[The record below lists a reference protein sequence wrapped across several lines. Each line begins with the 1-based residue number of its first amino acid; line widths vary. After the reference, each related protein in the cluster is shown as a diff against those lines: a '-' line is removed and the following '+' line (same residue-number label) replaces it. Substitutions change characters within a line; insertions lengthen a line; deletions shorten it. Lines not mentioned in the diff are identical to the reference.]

1 MEKIRNFCIIAHIDH
16 GKSTLADR
24 MMELTGTVEKR
35 EMKSQL
41 LDSMELEREK
51 GITIKLTPVT
61 MKWKDYILNLI
72 DTPGHVDF
80 SYEVSRSLQAVET
93 AILVVDAT
101 QGIQAQTLAN
111 VYLAIEQDLKIIP
124 VINKVDLPAAD
135 VPGVAAQIM
144 NLLGCSREE
153 IIEVS
158 GKTGLNVEKVLDA
171 IISEGVSPTVAES
184 AFPSAGLE
192 FLSTSYT
199 GTPAEPSLR
208 DEPVGSVRNIRVKNP
223 NQDMLQGKQSSAVAG
238 KVSSEVTRALIF
250 DSYFDDYRGVV
261 LYVRVFEGEIK
272 KNAEILMMAAG
283 AKGVAL
289 EVGILTPKMTP
300 RESLRAGEIGYIVTN
315 LKTTREA
322 KVGDTVTL
330 MKGAEV
336 KREDEKVTIFRGG
349 KVMEALP
356 GYKNVLPFVYAGFF
370 PVSNDQYKDLKEA
383 IEKLSL
389 SDSALRF
396 EPENSPVLGFGL
408 RIGFLGL
415 LHMDI
420 IRERLEREFKLD
432 LIVTNPSTNY
442 EVLMNNGE
450 IIEIKSAASLPDPN
464 EILEIR
470 EPWVKGE
477 IILPKGMI
485 GNVLN
490 LINEK
495 RGRQTNLS
503 YIEERAVIDFE
514 APMANLLTD
523 FYDQLKS
530 ATSGYASFNYE
541 LNGYQ
546 AEDLVRVDFLVAGH
560 KMDALSV
567 MAHRSEADGIGRE
580 VTKKLKEVI
589 PRQNYEVALQ
599 AAIGSRII
607 ARETIGAYRKDVTVK
622 IHTGDRD
629 RKAKLL
635 EKQKRG
641 KARMKRFG
649 KVDIPSEAF
658 TVMLKRD

>member
-1 MEKIRNFCIIAHIDH
+1 MNSDKIRNFCIIAHIDH

-24 MMELTGTVEKR
+24 MMEITGTVSKR
-35 EMKSQL
+35 EMKAQL

-51 GITIKLTPVT
+51 GITIKLTPVQ
-61 MKWKDYILNLI
+61 MHYKGYELNLI

-111 VYLAIEQDLKIIP
+111 VYLALEQDLYIIP
-124 VINKVDLPAAD
+124 VINKIDLPAAD
-135 VPGVAAQIM
+135 VDKVKKEII
-144 NLLGCSREE
+144 NLLGCKEEE
-153 IIEVS
+153 IIGVS
-158 GKTGLNVEKVLDA
+158 AKTGLNVEQVLDA
-171 IISEGVSPTVAES
+171 IIEKAPSPE
-184 AFPSAGLE
+184 
-192 FLSTSYT
+192 
-199 GTPAEPSLR
+199 
-208 DEPVGSVRNIRVKNP
+208 K
-223 NQDMLQGKQSSAVAG
+223 QQSSNL
-238 KVSSEVTRALIF
+238 KALIF

-261 LYVRVFEGEIK
+261 LYVRIFEGELN
-272 KNAEILMMAAG
+272 KNDAIRMMAAETNG
-283 AKGVAL
+283 LAL
-289 EVGILTPKMTP
+289 EIGTLTPEMQPKQTLS
-300 RESLRAGEIGYIVTN
+300 EGEIGYIVTN

-330 MKGAEV
+330 QKQPAS
-336 KREDEKVTIFRGG
+336 TP
-349 KVMEALP
+349 LP

-370 PVSNDQYKDLKEA
+370 PVSNEDYKDLKEA
-383 IEKLSL
+383 LEKLSL
-389 SDSALRF
+389 SDSALQF
-396 EPENSPVLGFGL
+396 EPENSPILGFGL

-420 IRERLEREFKLD
+420 IRERLEREFNLD
-432 LIVTNPSTNY
+432 LVVTNPSTNY
-442 EVLMNNGE
+442 QIIMNNGE
-450 IIEIKSAASLPDPN
+450 ELEIKSATDLPDVS
-464 EILEIR
+464 EVKEIR

-477 IILPKGMI
+477 IILPKSMI
-485 GNVLN
+485 GSVLN
-490 LINEK
+490 LIVEK
-495 RGRQTNLS
+495 RGLQKNLS
-503 YIEERAVIDFE
+503 YIEDRAVIDFE

-530 ATSGYASFNYE
+530 ITSGYASFNYE
-541 LNGYQ
+541 LADYR
-546 AEDLVRVDFLVAGH
+546 AEDLVRVDFLIAGH
-560 KMDALSV
+560 KNDALSV
-567 MAHRSEADGIGRE
+567 MCHRTEADAIGRS
-580 VTKKLKEVI
+580 VTKKLKEII
-589 PRQNYEVALQ
+589 PRQNFEVALQ
-599 AAIGSRII
+599 AAIGARII

-649 KVDIPSEAF
+649 KIDIPSDAF

>member
-1 MEKIRNFCIIAHIDH
+1 MDISRIRNFCIIAHIDH
-16 GKSTLADR
+16 GKSTIADR

-35 EMKSQL
+35 EMKAQL

-51 GITIKLTPVT
+51 GITIKLTPVQ
-61 MKWKDYILNLI
+61 MHWKGYTLNLI

-80 SYEVSRSLQAVET
+80 SYEVSRSLQAVE
-93 AILVVDAT
+93 AAVLVVDAT

-111 VYLAIEQDLKIIP
+111 VYLALEQDLYIIP
-124 VINKVDLPAAD
+124 VINKIDLPAAD
-135 VPGVAAQIM
+135 VEKVSAQIV
-144 NLLGCSREE
+144 NLLGCKPED
-153 IIEVS
+153 IIPVS
-158 GKTGLNVEKVLDA
+158 GKTGLNVDKILDA
-171 IISEGVSPTVAES
+171 IIEQA
-184 AFPSAGLE
+184 
-192 FLSTSYT
+192 
-199 GTPAEPSLR
+199 PAPRQTREH
-208 DEPVGSVRNIRVKNP
+208 
-223 NQDMLQGKQSSAVAG
+223 DM
-238 KVSSEVTRALIF
+238 TRALIF

-261 LYVRVFEGEIK
+261 LYVRVFDGEIPR
-272 KNAEILMMAAG
+272 NSEIRMMATATDG
-283 AKGVAL
+283 IAL
-289 EVGILTPKMTP
+289 EVGSLTPKMTP
-300 RESLRAGEIGYIVTN
+300 GPSLKEGNIGYIVTN

-330 MKGAEV
+330 AKTPASV
-336 KREDEKVTIFRGG
+336 P
-349 KVMEALP
+349 LP

-370 PVSNDQYKDLKEA
+370 PVSNDQYDDLKDA
-383 IEKLSL
+383 VEKLAM
-389 SDSALRF
+389 SDSALHF

-420 IRERLEREFKLD
+420 IRERLEREFDLD
-432 LIVTNPSTNY
+432 LVITNPSTNY
-442 EVLMNNGE
+442 EVTLADGTELN
-450 IIEIKSAASLPDPN
+450 IRSASDLPDQSTV
-464 EILEIR
+464 LEVR

-477 IILPKGMI
+477 IIVPQNMI
-485 GNVLN
+485 GGVLG

-495 RGRQTNLS
+495 RGHQTNLS
-503 YIEERAVIDFE
+503 YIEDRAVIDFE

-530 ATSGYASFNYE
+530 ITSGYASFNYE
-541 LNGYQ
+541 LANYR
-546 AEDLVRVDFLVAGH
+546 AEDLVRLDFLVGGSRI
-560 KMDALSV
+560 DALSL
-567 MAHRSEADGIGRE
+567 MCHRSEADALGRE
-580 VTKKLKEVI
+580 ITKKLKEVI

-599 AAIGSRII
+599 AAIGAKII

-649 KVDIPSEAF
+649 KIDIPSEAF

>member
-1 MEKIRNFCIIAHIDH
+1 MNSEKIRNFCIIAHIDH

-35 EMKSQL
+35 EMRSQL

-51 GITIKLTPVT
+51 GITIKLTPVQ
-61 MKWKDYILNLI
+61 MQYQGYQLNLI

-80 SYEVSRSLQAVET
+80 SYEVSRSLQAVES

-111 VYLAIEQDLKIIP
+111 VYLALEQDLYIIP
-124 VINKVDLPAAD
+124 VINKIDLPAAN
-135 VPGVAAQIM
+135 VEKVTNEII
-144 NLLGCSREE
+144 NLLGCAKED
-153 IIEVS
+153 IIPVS
-158 GKTGLNVEKVLDA
+158 AKTG
-171 IISEGVSPTVAES
+171 EGVEEVLGRIINFA
-184 AFPSAGLE
+184 
-192 FLSTSYT
+192 
-199 GTPAEPSLR
+199 PAP
-208 DEPVGSVRNIRVKNP
+208 K
-223 NQDMLQGKQSSAVAG
+223 
-238 KVSSEVTRALIF
+238 SEQNGATQALIF

-261 LYVRVFEGEIK
+261 LYVRVVNGQIP
-272 KNAEILMMAAG
+272 KNASIKMMAADTAG
-283 AKGVAL
+283 LAL
-289 EVGILTPKMTP
+289 EVGILSPGMQPKN
-300 RESLRAGEIGYIVTN
+300 SLEEGEIGYIVTN

-330 MKGAEV
+330 AKQPA
-336 KREDEKVTIFRGG
+336 TQP
-349 KVMEALP
+349 LP
-356 GYKNVLPFVYAGFF
+356 GYQNVLPFVYAGFF

-383 IEKLSL
+383 VEKLAL
-389 SDSALRF
+389 SDSALRY

-420 IRERLEREFKLD
+420 IRERLEREFNLD
-432 LIVTNPSTNY
+432 LVITNPSTNY
-442 EVLMNNGE
+442 EVTLNSGE
-450 IIEIKSAASLPDPN
+450 ELEIKSAADLPDLT
-464 EILEIR
+464 ELQEIR

-477 IILPKGMI
+477 IILPGAMI
-485 GNVLN
+485 GGVLG

-495 RGRQTNLS
+495 RGHQTNLS
-503 YIEERAVIDFE
+503 YIEDRAIINFE

-530 ATSGYASFNYE
+530 LTSGYASFNYE
-541 LNGYQ
+541 LSDYR
-546 AEDLVRVDFLVAGH
+546 AEDLVRVDFLVAGN
-560 KMDALSV
+560 KVDALAI
-567 MAHRSEADGIGRE
+567 MCHRTEADAIGRE
-580 VTKKLKEVI
+580 ITKKLKEVI
-589 PRQNYEVALQ
+589 PRQNFEVALQ
-599 AAIGSRII
+599 AAIGARII

-635 EKQKRG
+635 SKQKKG

-649 KVDIPSEAF
+649 KIDIPSEAF

>member
-1 MEKIRNFCIIAHIDH
+1 MDKNRNFCIIAHIDH
-16 GKSTLADR
+16 GKSTIADR
-24 MMELTGTVEKR
+24 MMELTGTVAKR
-35 EMKSQL
+35 EMKAQL

-61 MKWKDYILNLI
+61 MQWKGFTLNLI

-80 SYEVSRSLQAVET
+80 SYEVSRSLQAVE
-93 AILVVDAT
+93 AAVLVVDAT

-135 VPGVAAQIM
+135 VEGVAAQII

-153 IIEVS
+153 IIEAS
-158 GKTGLNVEKVLDA
+158 GKTGFGVDKILDA
-171 IISEGVSPTVAES
+171 VIVANPVDS
-184 AFPSAGLE
+184 VHS
-192 FLSTSYT
+192 
-199 GTPAEPSLR
+199 SLR
-208 DEPVGSVRNIRVKNP
+208 TGQASRNAAETAPVF
-223 NQDMLQGKQSSAVAG
+223 
-238 KVSSEVTRALIF
+238 TRALIF

-261 LYVRVFEGEIK
+261 LYVRVFEGEIPAK
-272 KNAEILMMAAG
+272 AEISMMAAG
-283 AKGVAL
+283 TKGEAL
-289 EVGILTPKMTP
+289 EVGILTPKMTS
-300 RESLRAGEIGYIVTN
+300 REKLSEGQIGYIVTN

-322 KVGDTVTL
+322 RVGDTVTL
-330 MKGAEV
+330 TKNPAN
-336 KREDEKVTIFRGG
+336 
-349 KVMEALP
+349 EALP
-356 GYKNVLPFVYAGFF
+356 GYKEVLPFVYAGFF
-370 PVSNDQYKDLKEA
+370 PVSNDQYKELKEA

-389 SDSALRF
+389 SDSALRY

-442 EVLMNNGE
+442 EVVMNNGE
-450 IIEIKSAASLPDPN
+450 VIEIKSAADLPDMS

-477 IILPKGMI
+477 IILPKQMI

-490 LINEK
+490 LINSK
-495 RGRQTNLS
+495 RGHQTNLS

-541 LNGYQ
+541 INGYR
-546 AEDLVRVDFLVAGH
+546 AEDLVRVDFLVGGH
-560 KMDALSV
+560 KIDALSI
-567 MAHRSEADGIGRE
+567 MCHRTEADAIGRE
-580 VTKKLKEVI
+580 TTKKLKEVI

-599 AAIGSRII
+599 AAIGARII

-649 KVDIPSEAF
+649 KIDIPSEAF

>member
-1 MEKIRNFCIIAHIDH
+1 MNSDHIRNFCIIAHIDH

-24 MMELTGTVEKR
+24 MMEITATVEKR
-35 EMKSQL
+35 QMKSQL

-51 GITIKLTPVT
+51 GITIKLTPVQ
-61 MKWKDYILNLI
+61 MHYKGFELNLI

-80 SYEVSRSLQAVET
+80 SYEVSRSLQAVES

-111 VYLAIEQDLKIIP
+111 VYLALEQDLTIIP
-124 VINKVDLPAAD
+124 VINKIDLPAAD
-135 VPGVAAQIM
+135 VEKVSNEII
-144 NLLGCSREE
+144 NLLGCKKEE
-153 IIEVS
+153 IIPVS
-158 GKTGLNVEKVLDA
+158 AKTGLNVEAVLDA
-171 IISEGVSPTVAES
+171 IINKAPSPKAPLNLEANVAH
-184 AFPSAGLE
+184 
-192 FLSTSYT
+192 
-199 GTPAEPSLR
+199 
-208 DEPVGSVRNIRVKNP
+208 DE
-223 NQDMLQGKQSSAVAG
+223 
-238 KVSSEVTRALIF
+238 TRALIF
-250 DSYFDDYRGVV
+250 DSYFDDYRGVI
-261 LYVRVFEGEIK
+261 LYVRIFNGQIK
-272 KNAEILMMAAG
+272 KNDNIFMMASKING
-283 AKGVAL
+283 IAL
-289 EVGILTPKMTP
+289 EVGVLKPGMQPKD
-300 RESLRAGEIGYIVTN
+300 SLSEGEVGYIVTN

-330 MKGAEV
+330 HKEPA
-336 KREDEKVTIFRGG
+336 KTP
-349 KVMEALP
+349 LP

-420 IRERLEREFKLD
+420 IKERLEREFKLD
-432 LIVTNPSTNY
+432 LVVTNPSTNY
-442 EVLMNNGE
+442 QVRLNSGE
-450 IIEIKSAASLPDPN
+450 ELEIKSASNLPDTSYVA
-464 EILEIR
+464 EIR

-477 IILPKGMI
+477 IILPVSMI
-485 GNVLN
+485 GNVLT
-490 LINEK
+490 LIVEK
-495 RGRQTNLS
+495 RGLQKNIS
-503 YIEERAVIDFE
+503 YLEDRAVINFE

-530 ATSGYASFNYE
+530 LTSGYASFNYE
-541 LNGYQ
+541 ISDYRP
-546 AEDLVRVDFLVAGH
+546 EDLVRVDFLIGGER
-560 KMDALSV
+560 MDALAL
-567 MAHRSEADGIGRE
+567 MCHRSEADAIGRTI
-580 VTKKLKEVI
+580 TKKLKEVI
-589 PRQNYEVALQ
+589 PRQNFEVALQ
-599 AAIGSRII
+599 AAIGARII
-607 ARETIGAYRKDVTVK
+607 ARETIGAFRKDVTVK

-649 KVDIPSEAF
+649 KIDIPSEAF

>member
-1 MEKIRNFCIIAHIDH
+1 MNSANIRNFCIIAHIDH

-24 MMELTGTVEKR
+24 MMEITGTVEKR
-35 EMKSQL
+35 QMKSQL

-51 GITIKLTPVT
+51 GITIKLTPVQ
-61 MKWKDYILNLI
+61 MKYKGYELNLI

-80 SYEVSRSLQAVET
+80 SYEVSRSLQAVES

-111 VYLAIEQDLKIIP
+111 VYLAIEQNLTIIP

-135 VPGVAAQIM
+135 VERVSSEII
-144 NLLGCSREE
+144 NLLGCDHSE
-153 IIEVS
+153 IIPVS
-158 GKTGLNVEKVLDA
+158 AKTGLNVEKVLDR
-171 IISEGVSPTVAES
+171 IIEFAPAPNKSSVDASLKNSATLPASSSVTHSVSNS
-184 AFPSAGLE
+184 ATLPA
-192 FLSTSYT
+192 ST
-199 GTPAEPSLR
+199 PE
-208 DEPVGSVRNIRVKNP
+208 
-223 NQDMLQGKQSSAVAG
+223 
-238 KVSSEVTRALIF
+238 TRALIF

-261 LYVRVFEGEIK
+261 LYVRIVDGSIS
-272 KNAEILMMAAG
+272 KNAAIEMLATKTSGI
-283 AKGVAL
+283 AL
-289 EVGILTPKMTP
+289 EVGILKPEMSPKD
-300 RESLRAGEIGYIVTN
+300 SLSEGEVGYIVTN

-330 MKGAEV
+330 KKAPA
-336 KREDEKVTIFRGG
+336 KNP
-349 KVMEALP
+349 LP

-370 PVSNDQYKDLKEA
+370 PVSNDQYKELKEA

-420 IRERLEREFKLD
+420 IKERLEREFKLD
-432 LIVTNPSTNY
+432 LVVTNPSTNY
-442 EVLMNNGE
+442 EVTLNSGE
-450 IIEIKSAASLPDPN
+450 ELEIKSAANLPDAST
-464 EILEIR
+464 IAEIR

-477 IILPKGMI
+477 IILPVSMI
-485 GNVLN
+485 GSVLQ
-490 LINEK
+490 LIVEK
-495 RGRQTNLS
+495 RGLQKNIS
-503 YIEERAVIDFE
+503 YLEDRALIDFE

-530 ATSGYASFNYE
+530 LTSGYASFNYE
-541 LNGYQ
+541 INGYR
-546 AEDLVRVDFLVAGH
+546 AEDLVRVDFLVGGE
-560 KMDALSV
+560 KMDALAL
-567 MAHRSEADGIGRE
+567 MCHRSEADALGRSI
-580 VTKKLKEVI
+580 TKKLKEVI
-589 PRQNYEVALQ
+589 PRQNFEVALQ
-599 AAIGSRII
+599 AAIGARII
-607 ARETIGAYRKDVTVK
+607 ARETIGAFRKDVTVK

-649 KVDIPSEAF
+649 KIDIPSEAF

>member
-1 MEKIRNFCIIAHIDH
+1 MEESKIRNFCIIAHIDH
-16 GKSTLADR
+16 GKSTIADR
-24 MMELTGTVEKR
+24 MMEVTGTVAVR
-35 EMKSQL
+35 EMKAQL
-41 LDSMELEREK
+41 LDSMDLEREK
-51 GITIKLTPVT
+51 GITIKLTPVQ
-61 MKWKDYILNLI
+61 MNWKGYQLNLI

-93 AILVVDAT
+93 AVLVVDAT

-111 VYLAIEQDLKIIP
+111 VYLALEQDLYIIP

-135 VPGVAAQIM
+135 VERVQNQII
-144 NLLGCSREE
+144 NLLGCKAEDIIPVSAKTGFNIEKILDR
-153 IIEVS
+153 IIE
-158 GKTGLNVEKVLDA
+158 TA
-171 IISEGVSPTVAES
+171 
-184 AFPSAGLE
+184 
-192 FLSTSYT
+192 
-199 GTPAEPSLR
+199 PAPRRPHDKS
-208 DEPVGSVRNIRVKNP
+208 N
-223 NQDMLQGKQSSAVAG
+223 A
-238 KVSSEVTRALIF
+238 TRALIF

-261 LYVRVFEGEIK
+261 LYVRVFDGVIDKNSEIK
-272 KNAEILMMAAG
+272 MMATNTNG
-283 AKGVAL
+283 LAL
-289 EVGILTPKMTP
+289 EVGALTPKMLPTP
-300 RESLRAGEIGYIVTN
+300 HLTEGEIGYIVTN

-330 MKGAEV
+330 TKSPATV
-336 KREDEKVTIFRGG
+336 P
-349 KVMEALP
+349 LP

-370 PVSNDQYKDLKEA
+370 PVSNDQYQDLKDA
-383 IEKLSL
+383 VEKLAM
-389 SDSALRF
+389 SDSALHF

-420 IRERLEREFKLD
+420 IRERLEREFNLD
-432 LIVTNPSTNY
+432 LVITNPSTNY
-442 EVLMNNGE
+442 EVTTTDGE
-450 IIEIKSAASLPDPN
+450 DLNIRSASDLP
-464 EILEIR
+464 EQSTILEIR

-477 IILPKGMI
+477 IILPQNMI
-485 GNVLN
+485 GGVLN

-495 RGRQTNLS
+495 RGHQTNLS
-503 YIEERAVIDFE
+503 YIEDRAVIDFE

-530 ATSGYASFNYE
+530 ITSGYASFNYE
-541 LNGYQ
+541 LSDYRP
-546 AEDLVRVDFLVAGH
+546 EDLVRLDFLVAGNR
-560 KMDALSV
+560 MDALSI
-567 MAHRSEADGIGRE
+567 MCHRTEADALGRE
-580 VTKKLKEVI
+580 ITKKLKQVI
-589 PRQNYEVALQ
+589 PRQNFEVALQ
-599 AAIGSRII
+599 AAIGAKII

-649 KVDIPSEAF
+649 KIDIPSEAF

>member
-1 MEKIRNFCIIAHIDH
+1 MDKIRNFCIIAHIDH
-16 GKSTLADR
+16 GKSTIADR

-51 GITIKLTPVT
+51 GITIKLAPVT
-61 MKWKDYILNLI
+61 MKWRGYTLNLI

-93 AILVVDAT
+93 AVLVVDAT

-111 VYLAIEQDLKIIP
+111 VYLALEQDLAIIP

-135 VPGVAAQIM
+135 VEKTAAEII
-144 NLLGCSREE
+144 NLLGCSRDE
-153 IIEVS
+153 IIEAS
-158 GKTGLNVEKVLDA
+158 GKTGYGVDKILDA
-171 IISEGVSPTVAES
+171 VIDSTNTQVLSEA
-184 AFPSAGLE
+184 
-192 FLSTSYT
+192 STH
-199 GTPAEPSLR
+199 
-208 DEPVGSVRNIRVKNP
+208 
-223 NQDMLQGKQSSAVAG
+223 
-238 KVSSEVTRALIF
+238 TRALIF

-261 LYVRVFEGEIK
+261 LYVRVFEGEIT
-272 KNAEILMMAAG
+272 KNAEILMMAADT
-283 AKGVAL
+283 KGIAL
-289 EVGILTPKMTP
+289 EVGVLTPKMMP
-300 RESLRAGEIGYIVTN
+300 RDSLKAGEIGYIVTN

-330 MKGAEV
+330 TKNLA
-336 KREDEKVTIFRGG
+336 T
-349 KVMEALP
+349 EALP

-370 PVSNDQYKDLKEA
+370 PVSNDQYKDLREA
-383 IEKLSL
+383 VEKLAL

-420 IRERLEREFKLD
+420 IKERLEREFKLD

-442 EVLMNNGE
+442 EVVMNNGE
-450 IIEIKSAASLPDPN
+450 VREIKSAADLPDVS
-464 EILEIR
+464 EIREIR

-477 IILPKGMI
+477 IIVPKPMI

-495 RGRQTNLS
+495 RGHQTNLS

-530 ATSGYASFNYE
+530 VTSGYASFNYE
-541 LNGYQ
+541 LNGYRS
-546 AEDLVRVDFLVAGH
+546 EDLVRIDFLVAGN

-567 MAHRSEADGIGRE
+567 MAHRSEAEAIGRT

-599 AAIGSRII
+599 AAIGARII

>member
-1 MEKIRNFCIIAHIDH
+1 MNREKIRNFCIIAHIDH

-24 MMELTGTVEKR
+24 MMEITGTVEKR
-35 EMKSQL
+35 EMKAQL

-51 GITIKLTPVT
+51 GITIKLTPVQ
-61 MKWKDYILNLI
+61 MNYKGYELNLI

-80 SYEVSRSLQAVET
+80 SYEVSRSLQAVES

-111 VYLAIEQDLKIIP
+111 VYLAIEQDLFIIP
-124 VINKVDLPAAD
+124 VINKIDLPAAD
-135 VPGVAAQIM
+135 VEKVKSQIV
-144 NLLGCSREE
+144 NLLGCKKED
-153 IIEVS
+153 IIGVS
-158 GKTGLNVEKVLDA
+158 AKTGLNVEKVLDA
-171 IISEGVSPTVAES
+171 IIEKCPG
-184 AFPSAGLE
+184 
-192 FLSTSYT
+192 
-199 GTPAEPSLR
+199 
-208 DEPVGSVRNIRVKNP
+208 PVGG
-223 NQDMLQGKQSSAVAG
+223 GKPFFADISPAK
-238 KVSSEVTRALIF
+238 KVFTPPPQLRALIF

-261 LYVRVFEGEIK
+261 LYVRIMDGTLPKNSPIK
-272 KNAEILMMAAG
+272 MMATNTAG
-283 AKGVAL
+283 IAL
-289 EVGILTPKMTP
+289 EVGKLKPEMKP
-300 RESLRAGEIGYIVTN
+300 EAELSEGEIGYIVTN

-330 MKGAEV
+330 AKNPA
-336 KREDEKVTIFRGG
+336 KTP
-349 KVMEALP
+349 LP

-370 PVSNDQYKDLKEA
+370 PVSNEDYKDLKDA

-389 SDSALRF
+389 SDSALQF

-420 IRERLEREFKLD
+420 IKERLEREFGLD
-432 LIVTNPSTNY
+432 LVITNPSTNY
-442 EVLMNNGE
+442 EVTLANGTE
-450 IIEIKSAASLPDPN
+450 MEIKSAADLPDIS
-464 EILEIR
+464 EISEIR

-477 IILPKGMI
+477 IIVPKNMI
-485 GNVLN
+485 GGVLN
-490 LINEK
+490 LIVEK
-495 RGRQTNLS
+495 RGHQTNLS
-503 YIEERAVIDFE
+503 YIEDRAVIDFE

-530 ATSGYASFNYE
+530 TTSGYASFNYE
-541 LNGYQ
+541 LSDYR
-546 AEDLVRVDFLVAGH
+546 AEDLVRVDFLVAGE
-560 KMDALSV
+560 KIDALAV
-567 MAHRSEADGIGRE
+567 MCHRSEADSIGRE

-589 PRQNYEVALQ
+589 PRQSFEVALQ
-599 AAIGSRII
+599 AAIVARII
-607 ARETIGAYRKDVTVK
+607 ARETIGAYRKDVLVK

-658 TVMLKRD
+658 TVMLKRN

>member
-1 MEKIRNFCIIAHIDH
+1 MNSANIRNFCIIAHIDH

-24 MMELTGTVEKR
+24 MMEITGTVEKR
-35 EMKSQL
+35 QMKSQL

-51 GITIKLTPVT
+51 GITIKLTPVQ
-61 MKWKDYILNLI
+61 MKYKGYELNLI

-80 SYEVSRSLQAVET
+80 SYEVSRSLQAVES

-111 VYLAIEQDLKIIP
+111 VYLAIEQNLTIIP

-135 VPGVAAQIM
+135 VERVSSEII
-144 NLLGCSREE
+144 NLLGCDPSE
-153 IIEVS
+153 IIPVS
-158 GKTGLNVEKVLDA
+158 AKTGLNVEKVLDR
-171 IISEGVSPTVAES
+171 IIEYAPAPNKSSVDTSLKNSATLPDSNSATLPTS
-184 AFPSAGLE
+184 APE
-192 FLSTSYT
+192 
-199 GTPAEPSLR
+199 
-208 DEPVGSVRNIRVKNP
+208 
-223 NQDMLQGKQSSAVAG
+223 
-238 KVSSEVTRALIF
+238 TRALIF

-261 LYVRVFEGEIK
+261 LYVRIVDGSIN
-272 KNAEILMMAAG
+272 KNAAIEMLATKTSGI
-283 AKGVAL
+283 AL
-289 EVGILTPKMTP
+289 EVGILKPEMSPKD
-300 RESLRAGEIGYIVTN
+300 SLNEGEVGYIVTN

-330 MKGAEV
+330 KKAPA
-336 KREDEKVTIFRGG
+336 KNP
-349 KVMEALP
+349 LP

-420 IRERLEREFKLD
+420 IKERLEREFKLD
-432 LIVTNPSTNY
+432 LVVTNPSTNY
-442 EVLMNNGE
+442 EVTLNSGE
-450 IIEIKSAASLPDPN
+450 ELEIKSAANLPDAST
-464 EILEIR
+464 IAEIR

-477 IILPKGMI
+477 IILPVSMI
-485 GNVLN
+485 GNVLQ
-490 LINEK
+490 LIVEK
-495 RGRQTNLS
+495 RGLQKNIS
-503 YIEERAVIDFE
+503 YLEDRALIDFE

-530 ATSGYASFNYE
+530 LTSGYASFNYE
-541 LNGYQ
+541 INGYR
-546 AEDLVRVDFLVAGH
+546 AEDLVRVDFLVGGE
-560 KMDALSV
+560 KIDALAL
-567 MAHRSEADGIGRE
+567 MCHRSEADALGRSI
-580 VTKKLKEVI
+580 TKKLKEVI
-589 PRQNYEVALQ
+589 PRQNFEVALQ
-599 AAIGSRII
+599 AAIGARII
-607 ARETIGAYRKDVTVK
+607 ARETIGAFRKDVTVK

-649 KVDIPSEAF
+649 KIDIPSEAF

>member
-16 GKSTLADR
+16 GKSTIADR

-35 EMKSQL
+35 EMKAQL

-61 MKWKDYILNLI
+61 MQWNGFVLNLI

-93 AILVVDAT
+93 AVLVVDAT

-111 VYLAIEQDLKIIP
+111 VYLALEQDLTIIP

-135 VPGVAAQIM
+135 VEGVAAQIM

-153 IIEVS
+153 IIEAS
-158 GKTGLNVEKVLDA
+158 GKTGFGVDKILDA
-171 IISEGVSPTVAES
+171 VVERGPEPRT
-184 AFPSAGLE
+184 LN
-192 FLSTSYT
+192 T
-199 GTPAEPSLR
+199 G
-208 DEPVGSVRNIRVKNP
+208 
-223 NQDMLQGKQSSAVAG
+223 M
-238 KVSSEVTRALIF
+238 TRALIF

-261 LYVRVFEGEIK
+261 LYVRIFEGEIC

-283 AKGVAL
+283 VKGLAL
-289 EVGILTPKMTP
+289 EVGVLTPKMTS
-300 RESLRAGEIGYIVTN
+300 RESLKTGEIGYIVTN

-330 MKGAEV
+330 AKEPAL
-336 KREDEKVTIFRGG
+336 
-349 KVMEALP
+349 EALP

-370 PVSNDQYKDLKEA
+370 PVSNDQYKELKEA

-389 SDSALRF
+389 SDSALRY

-420 IRERLEREFKLD
+420 IRERLEREFGLD

-442 EVLMNNGE
+442 EVVMNNGE
-450 IIEIKSAASLPDPN
+450 VREIKSASDLPDAS
-464 EILEIR
+464 EIREIR

-477 IILPKGMI
+477 VILPKSMI

-495 RGRQTNLS
+495 RGHQTNVG
-503 YIEERAVIDFE
+503 YIEDRAVIDFE

-541 LNGYQ
+541 LDGYR
-546 AEDLVRVDFLVAGH
+546 AEDLVRVDFLVGGH

-567 MAHRSEADGIGRE
+567 MAHRSEADAIGRE

-599 AAIGSRII
+599 AAIGARII

-649 KVDIPSEAF
+649 KIDIPSEAF

>member
-1 MEKIRNFCIIAHIDH
+1 MNSANIRNFCIIAHIDH

-24 MMELTGTVEKR
+24 MMEITGTVEKR
-35 EMKSQL
+35 QMKSQL

-51 GITIKLTPVT
+51 GITIKLTPVQ
-61 MKWKDYILNLI
+61 MKYKGYELNLI

-80 SYEVSRSLQAVET
+80 SYEVSRSLQAVES

-111 VYLAIEQDLKIIP
+111 VYLAIEQNLTIIP

-135 VPGVAAQIM
+135 VERVSSEII
-144 NLLGCSREE
+144 NLLGCDPSE
-153 IIEVS
+153 IIPVS
-158 GKTGLNVEKVLDA
+158 AKTGLNVEKVLDR
-171 IISEGVSPTVAES
+171 IIEFAPAPNKSSVDTSLKNSTTLPTS
-184 AFPSAGLE
+184 
-192 FLSTSYT
+192 
-199 GTPAEPSLR
+199 
-208 DEPVGSVRNIRVKNP
+208 
-223 NQDMLQGKQSSAVAG
+223 SSATLPA
-238 KVSSEVTRALIF
+238 SSSATLLTSAPETRALIF

-261 LYVRVFEGEIK
+261 LYVRIVDGSIS
-272 KNAEILMMAAG
+272 KNAAIQMLAAQTSG
-283 AKGVAL
+283 IAL
-289 EVGILTPKMTP
+289 EVGILKPEMSPKD
-300 RESLRAGEIGYIVTN
+300 SLNEGEVGYIVTN

-330 MKGAEV
+330 KKAPA
-336 KREDEKVTIFRGG
+336 KNP
-349 KVMEALP
+349 LP

-420 IRERLEREFKLD
+420 IKERLEREFKLD
-432 LIVTNPSTNY
+432 LVVTNPSTNY
-442 EVLMNNGE
+442 EVTLNSGE
-450 IIEIKSAASLPDPN
+450 ELEIKSAANLPDASS
-464 EILEIR
+464 IAEIR

-477 IILPKGMI
+477 IILPVSMI
-485 GNVLN
+485 GNVLQ
-490 LINEK
+490 LIVEK
-495 RGRQTNLS
+495 RGLQKNIS
-503 YIEERAVIDFE
+503 YLEDRALIDFE

-530 ATSGYASFNYE
+530 LTSGYASFNYE
-541 LNGYQ
+541 INGYR
-546 AEDLVRVDFLVAGH
+546 AEDLVRVDFLVGGE
-560 KMDALSV
+560 KMDALAL
-567 MAHRSEADGIGRE
+567 MCHRSEADALGRSI
-580 VTKKLKEVI
+580 TKKLKEVI
-589 PRQNYEVALQ
+589 PRQNFEVALQ
-599 AAIGSRII
+599 AAIGARII
-607 ARETIGAYRKDVTVK
+607 ARETIGAFRKDVTVK

-649 KVDIPSEAF
+649 KIDIPSEAF

>member
-1 MEKIRNFCIIAHIDH
+1 MNSANIRNFCIIAHIDH

-24 MMELTGTVEKR
+24 MMEITGTVEKR
-35 EMKSQL
+35 QMKSQL

-51 GITIKLTPVT
+51 GITIKLTPVQ
-61 MKWKDYILNLI
+61 MKYKGYELNLI

-80 SYEVSRSLQAVET
+80 SYEVSRSLQAVES

-111 VYLAIEQDLKIIP
+111 VYLAIEQNLTIIP

-135 VPGVAAQIM
+135 IERVSNEII
-144 NLLGCSREE
+144 NLLGCDPSE
-153 IIEVS
+153 IIPVS
-158 GKTGLNVEKVLDA
+158 AKTGLNVEKVLDR
-171 IISEGVSPTVAES
+171 IIEYAPAPNKSSVDTSLKNFATPPTSNSATLLGSNSAALPVS
-184 AFPSAGLE
+184 
-192 FLSTSYT
+192 
-199 GTPAEPSLR
+199 TPE
-208 DEPVGSVRNIRVKNP
+208 
-223 NQDMLQGKQSSAVAG
+223 
-238 KVSSEVTRALIF
+238 TRALIF

-261 LYVRVFEGEIK
+261 LYVRIVDGSIT
-272 KNAEILMMAAG
+272 KNAAIEMLATKTSGI
-283 AKGVAL
+283 AL
-289 EVGILTPKMTP
+289 EVGILKPEMSPKD
-300 RESLRAGEIGYIVTN
+300 SLSEGEVGYIVTN

-330 MKGAEV
+330 KKAPA
-336 KREDEKVTIFRGG
+336 KNP
-349 KVMEALP
+349 LP

-420 IRERLEREFKLD
+420 IKERLEREFKLD
-432 LIVTNPSTNY
+432 LVVTNPSTNY
-442 EVLMNNGE
+442 EVTLNSGE
-450 IIEIKSAASLPDPN
+450 ELEIKSAANLPDASS
-464 EILEIR
+464 IAEIR

-477 IILPKGMI
+477 IILPVSMI
-485 GNVLN
+485 GNVLQ
-490 LINEK
+490 LIVEK
-495 RGRQTNLS
+495 RGLQKNIS
-503 YIEERAVIDFE
+503 YLEDRALIDFE

-530 ATSGYASFNYE
+530 LTSGYASFNYE
-541 LNGYQ
+541 INGYR
-546 AEDLVRVDFLVAGH
+546 AEDLVRVDFLVGGE
-560 KMDALSV
+560 KMDALAL
-567 MAHRSEADGIGRE
+567 MCHRSEADALGRSI
-580 VTKKLKEVI
+580 TKKLKEVI
-589 PRQNYEVALQ
+589 PRQNFEVALQ
-599 AAIGSRII
+599 AAIGARII
-607 ARETIGAYRKDVTVK
+607 ARETIGAFRKDVTVK

-649 KVDIPSEAF
+649 KIDIPSEAF

>member
-1 MEKIRNFCIIAHIDH
+1 MNSDVSKIRNFCIIAHIDH
-16 GKSTLADR
+16 GKSTIADR
-24 MMELTGTVEKR
+24 MMEITGTVSKR

-51 GITIKLTPVT
+51 GITIKLAPVT
-61 MKWKDYILNLI
+61 MKWKGYTLNLI

-80 SYEVSRSLQAVET
+80 SYEVSRSLQAVEI
-93 AILVVDAT
+93 AVLVVDAT

-111 VYLAIEQDLKIIP
+111 VYLALEQDLTIIP
-124 VINKVDLPAAD
+124 VINKIDLPAAD
-135 VPGVAAQIM
+135 VPAVSAQII
-144 NLLGCSREE
+144 NLLGCSKDD

-158 GKTGLNVEKVLDA
+158 GKTGLNIDKILDR
-171 IISEGVSPTVAES
+171 IVSEPIFSS
-184 AFPSAGLE
+184 SGLE
-192 FLSTSYT
+192 ISGTSYAA
-199 GTPAEPSLR
+199 PQAEPT
-208 DEPVGSVRNIRVKNP
+208 GF
-223 NQDMLQGKQSSAVAG
+223 
-238 KVSSEVTRALIF
+238 VSTKALIF

-261 LYVRVFEGEIK
+261 LYVRVFEGEID
-272 KNAEILMMAAG
+272 KNSEILMMAAET
-283 AKGVAL
+283 KGLAL
-289 EVGILTPKMTP
+289 ETGILTPKMTP
-300 RESLRAGEIGYIVTN
+300 KKSLKAGEIGYIVTN

-330 MKGAEV
+330 V
-336 KREDEKVTIFRGG
+336 KNPAN
-349 KVMEALP
+349 EALP

-389 SDSALRF
+389 SDSALQSQ
-396 EPENSPVLGFGL
+396 PENSPVLGFGL

-420 IRERLEREFKLD
+420 IKERLEREFGLD
-432 LIVTNPSTNY
+432 LIITNPSTNY
-442 EVLMNNGE
+442 EILLNTGE
-450 IIEIKSAASLPDPN
+450 IIEIKSASELPDMT
-464 EILEIR
+464 EIAEIR

-477 IILPKGMI
+477 IIVPREMI

-495 RGRQTNLS
+495 RGHQTNLS
-503 YIEERAVIDFE
+503 YIENRAVIDFE

-541 LNGYQ
+541 LNGYR
-546 AEDLVRVDFLVAGH
+546 AEDLVRIDFLVAGE

-567 MAHRSEADGIGRE
+567 MAHRTEADAIGRE

-589 PRQNYEVALQ
+589 PRQNFEVALQ
-599 AAIGSRII
+599 AAIGARII
-607 ARETIGAYRKDVTVK
+607 ARETIGAYRKDVLVK

-649 KVDIPSEAF
+649 KIDIPPEAF
-658 TVMLKRD
+658 TVMLKRQ

>member
-1 MEKIRNFCIIAHIDH
+1 MNSANIRNFCIIAHIDH

-24 MMELTGTVEKR
+24 MMEITGTVEKR
-35 EMKSQL
+35 QMKSQL

-51 GITIKLTPVT
+51 GITIKLTPVQ
-61 MKWKDYILNLI
+61 MKYKGYELNLI

-80 SYEVSRSLQAVET
+80 SYEVSRSLQAVES

-111 VYLAIEQDLKIIP
+111 VYLAIEQNLTIIP

-135 VPGVAAQIM
+135 VERVSSEII
-144 NLLGCSREE
+144 NLLGCDPSE
-153 IIEVS
+153 IIPVS
-158 GKTGLNVEKVLDA
+158 AKTGLNVEKVLER
-171 IISEGVSPTVAES
+171 IIEYAPAPNKSSVDTSLKNSATSPVSNSATLPASGPAALPTSNS
-184 AFPSAGLE
+184 ATPPS
-192 FLSTSYT
+192 ST
-199 GTPAEPSLR
+199 PE
-208 DEPVGSVRNIRVKNP
+208 
-223 NQDMLQGKQSSAVAG
+223 
-238 KVSSEVTRALIF
+238 TRALIF

-261 LYVRVFEGEIK
+261 LYVRIVDGSIS
-272 KNAEILMMAAG
+272 KNAAIEMLATKTSGI
-283 AKGVAL
+283 AL
-289 EVGILTPKMTP
+289 EVGILKPEMSPKD
-300 RESLRAGEIGYIVTN
+300 SLSEGEVGYIVTN

-330 MKGAEV
+330 KKTPA
-336 KREDEKVTIFRGG
+336 KNP
-349 KVMEALP
+349 LP

-420 IRERLEREFKLD
+420 IKERLEREFKLD
-432 LIVTNPSTNY
+432 LVVTNPSTNY
-442 EVLMNNGE
+442 EVTLNSGE
-450 IIEIKSAASLPDPN
+450 ELEIKSAANLPDASS
-464 EILEIR
+464 IAEIR

-477 IILPKGMI
+477 IILPVSMI
-485 GNVLN
+485 GNVLQ
-490 LINEK
+490 LIVEK
-495 RGRQTNLS
+495 RGLQKNIS
-503 YIEERAVIDFE
+503 YLEDRALIDFE

-530 ATSGYASFNYE
+530 LTSGYASFNYE
-541 LNGYQ
+541 INGYR
-546 AEDLVRVDFLVAGH
+546 AEDLVRVDFLVGGE
-560 KMDALSV
+560 KMDALAL
-567 MAHRSEADGIGRE
+567 MCHRSEADALGRSI
-580 VTKKLKEVI
+580 TKKLKEVI
-589 PRQNYEVALQ
+589 PRQNFEVALQ
-599 AAIGSRII
+599 AAIGARII
-607 ARETIGAYRKDVTVK
+607 ARETIGAFRKDVTVK

-649 KVDIPSEAF
+649 KIDIPSEAF

>member
-1 MEKIRNFCIIAHIDH
+1 MNSANIRNFCIIAHIDH

-24 MMELTGTVEKR
+24 MMEITGTVEKR
-35 EMKSQL
+35 QMKSQL

-51 GITIKLTPVT
+51 GITIKLTPVQ
-61 MKWKDYILNLI
+61 MKYKGYELNLI

-80 SYEVSRSLQAVET
+80 SYEVSRSLQAVES

-111 VYLAIEQDLKIIP
+111 VYLAIEQNLTIIP

-135 VPGVAAQIM
+135 VERVSSEII
-144 NLLGCSREE
+144 NLLGCGPSE
-153 IIEVS
+153 IIPVS
-158 GKTGLNVEKVLDA
+158 AKTGLNVEKVLDR
-171 IISEGVSPTVAES
+171 IIEFAPAPNKSSVDASLKSSVDASIENSATSPVSNSAALPDSNSATLPTSNS
-184 AFPSAGLE
+184 ATLPT
-192 FLSTSYT
+192 ST
-199 GTPAEPSLR
+199 PE
-208 DEPVGSVRNIRVKNP
+208 
-223 NQDMLQGKQSSAVAG
+223 
-238 KVSSEVTRALIF
+238 TRALIF

-261 LYVRVFEGEIK
+261 LYVRIVDGSII
-272 KNAEILMMAAG
+272 KNAAIEMLATKTSGI
-283 AKGVAL
+283 AL
-289 EVGILTPKMTP
+289 EVGILKPEMSPKD
-300 RESLRAGEIGYIVTN
+300 SLNEGEVGYIVTN

-330 MKGAEV
+330 KKAPA
-336 KREDEKVTIFRGG
+336 KNP
-349 KVMEALP
+349 LP

-420 IRERLEREFKLD
+420 IKERLEREFKLD
-432 LIVTNPSTNY
+432 LVVTNPSTNY
-442 EVLMNNGE
+442 EVTLNSGE
-450 IIEIKSAASLPDPN
+450 ELEIKSAANLPDAST
-464 EILEIR
+464 IAEIR

-477 IILPKGMI
+477 IILPVSMI
-485 GNVLN
+485 GNVLQ
-490 LINEK
+490 LIVEK
-495 RGRQTNLS
+495 RGLQKNIS
-503 YIEERAVIDFE
+503 YLEDRALIDFE

-530 ATSGYASFNYE
+530 LTSGYASFNYE
-541 LNGYQ
+541 INGYR
-546 AEDLVRVDFLVAGH
+546 AEDLVRVDFLVGGE
-560 KMDALSV
+560 KMDALAL
-567 MAHRSEADGIGRE
+567 MCHRSEADALGRSI
-580 VTKKLKEVI
+580 TKKLKEVI
-589 PRQNYEVALQ
+589 PRQNFEVALQ
-599 AAIGSRII
+599 AAIGARII
-607 ARETIGAYRKDVTVK
+607 ARETIGAFRKDVTVK

-649 KVDIPSEAF
+649 KIDIPSEAF

>member
-1 MEKIRNFCIIAHIDH
+1 MNTDHIRNFCIIAHIDH

-24 MMELTGTVEKR
+24 MMEITGTVEKR
-35 EMKSQL
+35 QMKSQL

-51 GITIKLTPVT
+51 GITIKLTPVQ
-61 MKWKDYILNLI
+61 MHYKGYELNLI

-80 SYEVSRSLQAVET
+80 SYEVSRSLQAVES

-111 VYLAIEQDLKIIP
+111 VYLALEQDLTIIP
-124 VINKVDLPAAD
+124 VINKIDLPAAD
-135 VPGVAAQIM
+135 VEKVSSEII
-144 NLLGCSREE
+144 NLLGCKKEE
-153 IIEVS
+153 IIPVS
-158 GKTGLNVEKVLDA
+158 AKTGLNVEAVLDA
-171 IISEGVSPTVAES
+171 IITKAPSPQ
-184 AFPSAGLE
+184 P
-192 FLSTSYT
+192 
-199 GTPAEPSLR
+199 
-208 DEPVGSVRNIRVKNP
+208 PVEQYSNNSKTAQNHQIQN
-223 NQDMLQGKQSSAVAG
+223 LQ
-238 KVSSEVTRALIF
+238 ETRALIF

-261 LYVRVFEGEIK
+261 LYIRIFNGIIK
-272 KNAEILMMAAG
+272 KNDNIYMMASKIHG
-283 AKGVAL
+283 IAL
-289 EVGILTPKMTP
+289 EIGVLTPGMQPK
-300 RESLRAGEIGYIVTN
+300 ELLAEGEVGYIVTN

-330 MKGAEV
+330 SKHPAL
-336 KREDEKVTIFRGG
+336 
-349 KVMEALP
+349 APLP

-370 PVSNDQYKDLKEA
+370 PISNDQYKDLKEA
-383 IEKLSL
+383 IEKLAL

-420 IRERLEREFKLD
+420 IKERLEREFKLD
-432 LIVTNPSTNY
+432 LVVTNPSTNY
-442 EVLMNNGE
+442 QVRLNSGE
-450 IIEIKSAASLPDPN
+450 ELEIKSASNLPD
-464 EILEIR
+464 ISSIAEIR

-477 IILPKGMI
+477 IILPVSMI
-485 GNVLN
+485 GSVLT
-490 LINEK
+490 LIVEK
-495 RGRQTNLS
+495 RGLQKNIS
-503 YIEERAVIDFE
+503 YLEDRAVIYFE

-530 ATSGYASFNYE
+530 LTSGYASFNYE
-541 LNGYQ
+541 ISDYRP
-546 AEDLVRVDFLVAGH
+546 EDLVRVDFLVGGERI
-560 KMDALSV
+560 DALAI
-567 MAHRSEADGIGRE
+567 MCHRSESESIGRTI
-580 VTKKLKEVI
+580 TKKLKEVI
-589 PRQNYEVALQ
+589 PRQNFEVALQ
-599 AAIGSRII
+599 AAIGARII
-607 ARETIGAYRKDVTVK
+607 ARETIGAFRKDVTVK

-649 KVDIPSEAF
+649 KIDIPSEAF

>member
-1 MEKIRNFCIIAHIDH
+1 MNSANIRNFCIIAHIDH

-24 MMELTGTVEKR
+24 MMEITGTVEKR
-35 EMKSQL
+35 QMKSQL

-51 GITIKLTPVT
+51 GITIKLTPVQ
-61 MKWKDYILNLI
+61 MKYKGYELNLI

-80 SYEVSRSLQAVET
+80 SYEVSRSLQAVES

-111 VYLAIEQDLKIIP
+111 VYLAIEQNLTIIP

-135 VPGVAAQIM
+135 IERVSNEII
-144 NLLGCSREE
+144 NLLGCDPSE
-153 IIEVS
+153 IIPVS
-158 GKTGLNVEKVLDA
+158 AKTGLNVEKVLDR
-171 IISEGVSPTVAES
+171 IIEFAPAPNKSSVDTSLTDHEVAPT
-184 AFPSAGLE
+184 
-192 FLSTSYT
+192 ST
-199 GTPAEPSLR
+199 PE
-208 DEPVGSVRNIRVKNP
+208 
-223 NQDMLQGKQSSAVAG
+223 
-238 KVSSEVTRALIF
+238 TRALIF

-261 LYVRVFEGEIK
+261 LYVRIVDGSIS
-272 KNAEILMMAAG
+272 KNAAIQMLAAQTSG
-283 AKGVAL
+283 IAL
-289 EVGILTPKMTP
+289 EVGILKPEMSPKD
-300 RESLRAGEIGYIVTN
+300 SLSEGEVGYIVTN

-330 MKGAEV
+330 KKAPA
-336 KREDEKVTIFRGG
+336 KNP
-349 KVMEALP
+349 LP

-420 IRERLEREFKLD
+420 IKERLEREFKLD
-432 LIVTNPSTNY
+432 LVVTNPSTNY
-442 EVLMNNGE
+442 EVTLNSGE
-450 IIEIKSAASLPDPN
+450 ELEIKSAANLPDAST
-464 EILEIR
+464 IAEIR

-477 IILPKGMI
+477 IILPVSMI
-485 GNVLN
+485 GNVLQ
-490 LINEK
+490 LIVEK
-495 RGRQTNLS
+495 RGLQKNIS
-503 YIEERAVIDFE
+503 YLEDRALIDFE

-530 ATSGYASFNYE
+530 LTSGYASFNYE
-541 LNGYQ
+541 INGYR
-546 AEDLVRVDFLVAGH
+546 AEDLVRVDFLVGGE
-560 KMDALSV
+560 KMDALAL
-567 MAHRSEADGIGRE
+567 MCHRSEADALGRSI
-580 VTKKLKEVI
+580 TKKLKEVI
-589 PRQNYEVALQ
+589 PRQNFEVALQ
-599 AAIGSRII
+599 AAIGARII
-607 ARETIGAYRKDVTVK
+607 ARETIGAFRKDVTVK

-649 KVDIPSEAF
+649 KIDIPSEAF

>member
-1 MEKIRNFCIIAHIDH
+1 MNSDHIRNFCIIAHIDH

-24 MMELTGTVEKR
+24 MMELTNTVEKR
-35 EMKSQL
+35 QMKSQL

-51 GITIKLTPVT
+51 GITIKLTPVQ
-61 MKWKDYILNLI
+61 MHYRGFELNLI

-80 SYEVSRSLQAVET
+80 SYEVSRSLQAVES

-111 VYLAIEQDLKIIP
+111 VYLALEQDLTIIP
-124 VINKVDLPAAD
+124 VINKIDLPAAD
-135 VPGVAAQIM
+135 VEKVSNEII
-144 NLLGCSREE
+144 NLLGCKKEE
-153 IIEVS
+153 IIPVS
-158 GKTGLNVEKVLDA
+158 AKTGLNVEVVLDA
-171 IISEGVSPTVAES
+171 IINKAPSPKA
-184 AFPSAGLE
+184 PLNLE
-192 FLSTSYT
+192 T
-199 GTPAEPSLR
+199 
-208 DEPVGSVRNIRVKNP
+208 
-223 NQDMLQGKQSSAVAG
+223 AVAPD
-238 KVSSEVTRALIF
+238 ETRALIF

-261 LYVRVFEGEIK
+261 LYVRIFNGQIK
-272 KNAEILMMAAG
+272 KNDNIFMMASKING
-283 AKGVAL
+283 IAL
-289 EVGILTPKMTP
+289 EVGVLKPGMQPKD
-300 RESLRAGEIGYIVTN
+300 SLSEGEVGYIVTN

-330 MKGAEV
+330 YKKPA
-336 KREDEKVTIFRGG
+336 KTP
-349 KVMEALP
+349 LP

-370 PVSNDQYKDLKEA
+370 PVSNDQYKDLKDA

-420 IRERLEREFKLD
+420 IKERLEREFKLD
-432 LIVTNPSTNY
+432 LVVTNPSTNY
-442 EVLMNNGE
+442 QVRLNSGE
-450 IIEIKSAASLPDPN
+450 ELEIKSASNLPDTSYVA
-464 EILEIR
+464 EIR

-477 IILPKGMI
+477 IILPVSMI
-485 GNVLN
+485 GNVLT
-490 LINEK
+490 LIVEK
-495 RGRQTNLS
+495 RGLQKNIS
-503 YIEERAVIDFE
+503 YLEDRAVINFE

-530 ATSGYASFNYE
+530 LTSGYASFNYE
-541 LNGYQ
+541 ISDYRP
-546 AEDLVRVDFLVAGH
+546 EDLVRVDFLIGGER
-560 KMDALSV
+560 MDALAL
-567 MAHRSEADGIGRE
+567 MCHRSEADAIGRTI
-580 VTKKLKEVI
+580 TKKLKEVI
-589 PRQNYEVALQ
+589 PRQNFEVALQ
-599 AAIGSRII
+599 AAIGARII
-607 ARETIGAYRKDVTVK
+607 ARETIGAFRKDVTVK

-649 KVDIPSEAF
+649 KIDIPSEAF